1 MMITH
6 SERRTH
12 SFNTSLRHPRAHHS
26 ASIGASARWFV
37 LPLLVLAACS
47 ASTSVQNGSGAGGT
61 REDSDTGGVGGQSA
75 TNLTGHG
82 GAAAADGFAGAGGQG
97 GSGIKD
103 LPHRPVAEECPVSTD
118 RSHPG
123 SDDRTCQ
130 TDADCQGYA
139 PPTYGIDVK
148 GRCLPTKQCSYDQ
161 CTRDE
166 DCGTTGVCSCQG
178 QTFGFSHSSPGNICV
193 PSNCRLDSDCA
204 SGKLCSASWQ
214 GGSFFG
220 IRGYYCHTTA
230 DLCAFVNDCSVGNC
244 EYSSEAAAWTCNTFY
259 GAG

>member
-6 SERRTH
+6 SERRTY
-12 SFNTSLRHPRAHHS
+12 SFNTLLRHPRAHHS

-37 LPLLVLAACS
+37 LPLIVLAACS

-82 GAAAADGFAGAGGQG
+82 GAAADGFAGAGGQG
-97 GSGIKD
+97 GSGIND

-139 PPTYGIDVK
+139 APTYGIDVK
-148 GRCLPTKQCSYDQ
+148 GRCLPSKQCSYDQ

-220 IRGYYCHTTA
+220 VRGFYCHTTA